1 MLSILSSNRSRILTV
16 VLLLQAALLFG
27 FSRKEV
33 VPPSPPLS
41 QFPKATPEWSMSEEG
56 VVEKEVMD
64 VLKAD
69 DILTRSYVNSARTAS
84 ANLFVAF
91 FKSQRT
97 GQAPHSPKNCLPGS
111 GWVPSVSDIIPIE
124 IAGRTPIMVNRYIVQ
139 KGDSASLVLYWYQ
152 SRDRVV
158 ASEYT
163 AKYYVI
169 RDAMEFNRTDTSLV
183 RVIVPVLNKDNAAAM
198 ATATGFVQ
206 SMFPVVRQYLPS

>member
-1 MLSILSSNRSRILTV
+1 MLSVLSSNRSRILTG

-33 VPPSPPLS
+33 VPASPPLN
-41 QFPKATPEWSMSEEG
+41 QFPKVTADWTLSEEG

-64 VLKAD
+64 ILKAD
-69 DILTRSYVNSARTAS
+69 DVLSRSYVNSARTAS
-84 ANLFVAF
+84 ANLFIAF

-111 GWVPSVSDIIPIE
+111 GWVPSVSDIVPIE
-124 IAGRTPIMVNRYIVQ
+124 IAGRTPIQVNRYIVQ
-139 KGDSASLVLYWYQ
+139 KGDAASLVLYWYQ

-169 RDAMEFNRTDTSLV
+169 RDAMEFNRTDTALV
-183 RVIVPVLNKDNAAAM
+183 RVIVPVLNRNNDAAM
-198 ATATGFVQ
+198 ATATGFVK

>member
-16 VLLLQAALLFG
+16 LLLLQAALLFG

-33 VPPSPPLS
+33 VPPSPPLN
-41 QFPKATPEWSMSEEG
+41 QFPKVTPEWSMTEEG

-69 DILTRSYVNSARTAS
+69 DVLTRSYANTARTAS

-91 FKSQRT
+91 FKSQRS

-111 GWVPSVSDIIPIE
+111 GWVPSVSDIIPIN

-183 RVIVPVLNKDNAAAM
+183 RVIVPVMNKNNDAAM
-198 ATATGFVQ
+198 AVATSFVQ